1 MGPIAVNEHRD
12 EVRIEPVGSG
22 GVSRA
27 VPILTFVIG
36 IFLGAAVVKPWD
48 LVFPPSHASVAGAP
62 SAAASPNATR
72 TPEPSGS
79 HPPIECAFAGGWRVF
94 ALGQPDPFG
103 GDGSTG
109 KVLPSDAPISF
120 GDIGNPL
127 RRWLEV
133 DPLAASSGPGD
144 VRVPFVTIV
153 SDRIGGIG
161 FCPPQGGTDGPPAG
175 AQFDAWSFDTA
186 GTPTALPMRP
196 VRLGAAT
203 SIEVPLFI
211 GSDPSVSRN
220 ERWAA
225 GRYVFAVESPAAGYE
240 RWFGV
245 EIRTPPGK
253 LSDAGD
259 PWTSG

>member
-1 MGPIAVNEHRD
+1 VTEHRD
-12 EVRIEPVGSG
+12 EVRIEPVASG
-22 GVSRA
+22 GVSRV
-27 VPILTFVIG
+27 VPVLTFVVG

-48 LVFPPSHASVAGAP
+48 LLFPPSQASVASAP
-62 SAAASPNATR
+62 ATASSSSIPTRAASQ
-72 TPEPSGS
+72 S
-79 HPPIECAFAGGWRVF
+79 HPPAECAFVGGWRVF
-94 ALGQPDPFG
+94 ALGQPDPLG

-109 KVLPSDAPISF
+109 KVLSSDAPISF

-133 DPLAASSGPGD
+133 DPLETSTGPGD

-161 FCPPQGGTDGPPAG
+161 FCPPQGSTDGPPVG
-175 AQFDAWSFDTA
+175 ARFDGWSLDPA
-186 GTPTALPMRP
+186 GTPTAMPMRP

-211 GSDPSVSRN
+211 GSDPSVSPN
-220 ERWAA
+220 ERWAP
-225 GRYVFAVESPAAGYE
+225 GRYVFAVEASATGYE

-253 LSDAGD
+253 LSDVGG